1 MESELISIA
10 HRVLKLTGKE
20 DLSKMQ
26 KEIAQLYQKISI
38 LKFLDEHFGG
48 ELPNDVDTSA
58 SFFDALDG
66 AFNNK
71 LTDLVEIDEKVYVN
85 IDSNEEEAIMEP
97 AIEKIKDIVAQMPQ
111 ETSAVDD
118 LVDEINEISTPVE
131 EDLSALT
138 PSYNQLPIFAPVEN
152 EILEQDK
159 SFETIESSEP
169 SEPSESS
176 ESSKASLNDK
186 LKATGFQIGLND
198 RLAFVNHLFENNN
211 EDYDRVMSQLTTMD
225 SFEEVSDFIE
235 NIIKP
240 DYNSWDGKEDY
251 ETRFLETLSQ
261 KFTT

>member
-1 MESELISIA
+1 MKKKLESELISIA

-20 DLSKMQ
+20 DLSKMHE
-26 KEIAQLYQKISI
+26 EIAQLYQKIAI
-38 LKFLDEHFGG
+38 LKFLEEQFDGD
-48 ELPNDVDTSA
+48 LPEDIDTSA

-71 LTDLVEIDEKVYVN
+71 VTDSIEVDQKVYVN
-85 IDSNEEEAIMEP
+85 IDSEEEEAIMEP

-118 LVDEINEISTPVE
+118 LVDEINEVQAEPIE

-138 PSYNQLPIFAPVEN
+138 PSYNQLPIFAPIEDEVVEQN
-152 EILEQDK
+152 ETEAT
-159 SFETIESSEP
+159 SPTTP
-169 SEPSESS
+169 
-176 ESSKASLNDK
+176 KASLNDA
-186 LKATGFQIGLND
+186 LKGTGFQIGLND

-225 SFEEVSDFIE
+225 SFEEISDFIE

-240 DYNSWDGKEDY
+240 DYNNWEGKEDY
-251 ETRFLETLSQ
+251 EARFLDTISQ
-261 KFTT
+261 KFMA